1 MEQSGEAVKIW
12 KALLPAVRAEIRRQT
27 KNCVRAKKLNVTSP
41 PNAQTGEMGVQEAFG
56 ENEIS
61 IPYQRMLYNAQ
72 TGNSVWGYWFW
83 GDASTLIAMQTGAGQ
98 PTFGGV
104 GWVAPMTAE
113 DLSAMTAS
121 QLSGLYVN
129 GVCGLLVT
137 NNDTTVL
144 LTLNEDGSTVFLAST
159 QKTRNILDN
168 PDFSNPVNQRNLT
181 QQKNS
186 WQYVIDRWHAF
197 IPSGNTGGIYIAPG
211 HISISTKCGMMQL
224 IDNKSLFVGKNLTL
238 IARTISS
245 TGVINTYVASGTY
258 NGDNSNIRFSSST
271 VYLSIYSV
279 PGNEKLYVEIFNNNE
294 TYSVWLYN
302 AQLLIGSYTIKTIPP
317 FEAPDRTLETL
328 KCQYYAQVL
337 STNNVNSLDLRPTM
351 RLANPTITQLDMG
364 KYLYSCEL

>member
-186 WQYVIDRWHAF
+186 WQYVIDRWRAS
-197 IPSGNTGGIYIAPG
+197 IPSGNTGGVYVTPG
-211 HISISTKCGMMQL
+211 HISISTKCGVVQP
-224 IDNKSLFVGKNLTL
+224 IGNKSLFVGENFTL

-258 NGDNSNIRFSSST
+258 NDDDSVISFFNNTIYIR
-271 VYLSIYSV
+271 VYSV
-279 PGNEKLYVEIFNNNE
+279 SGDENLYAGIYNNA
-294 TYSVWLYN
+294 TYSVWMYN
-302 AQLLIGSYTIKTIPP
+302 AQLFIGSYTLETIPP
-317 FEAPDRTLETL
+317 FEAPDFTLETL

-351 RLANPTITQLDMG
+351 RLSNPTITQLSSG
-364 KYLYSCEL
+364 GYLYSCEL